1 MKSSK
6 RGSRGE
12 DMAAGLKSIQR
23 LRRKKRCQ
31 GTKSKAVH
39 GNGGTTQRFFPLSE
53 SSQKKGRA
61 YVCVKHTLEEKK
73 KKKKSG
79 N

>member
-1 MKSSK
+1 
-6 RGSRGE
+6 
-12 DMAAGLKSIQR
+12 MAAGLKSIKR
-23 LRRKKRCQ
+23 IRRKKRCQ
-31 GTKSKAVH
+31 GTKSKVVH